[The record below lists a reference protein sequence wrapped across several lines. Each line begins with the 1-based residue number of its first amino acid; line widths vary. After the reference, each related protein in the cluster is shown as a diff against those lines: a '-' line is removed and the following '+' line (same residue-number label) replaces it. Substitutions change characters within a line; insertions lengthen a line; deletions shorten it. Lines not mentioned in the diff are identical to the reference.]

1 MLFRSNNYVN
11 GLSNKRL
18 ILFTLSTE
26 LVKVTKLPGLL
37 SGKRSGL
44 VIPTLSSYLTD
55 STFLSLPILVG
66 SFLITLNTFLT
77 MSTTF
82 TWKVANLERNV
93 ADGKVNT
100 VHYTVNALS
109 DQVDPNSESGGFYS
123 AGAYGS
129 IGLDGEVSVEFA
141 DLTEALVVEW
151 VKTALGGE
159 EKVAEIEAALQ
170 NQIDLKI
177 TPVSAA
183 GVPW

>member
-1 MLFRSNNYVN
+1 M
-11 GLSNKRL
+11 
-18 ILFTLSTE
+18 
-26 LVKVTKLPGLL
+26 
-37 SGKRSGL
+37 
-44 VIPTLSSYLTD
+44 
-55 STFLSLPILVG
+55 
-66 SFLITLNTFLT
+66 
-77 MSTTF
+77 TTF

-93 ADGKVNT
+93 ADGKVYT

-151 VKTALGGE
+151 VKEALGGA

-170 NQIDLKI
+170 AQIDERLAPTK
-177 TPVSAA
+177 AA
-183 GVPW
+183 GLPW